1 MADGVQGD
9 PGGAH
14 HGVPDQTLVPHL
26 HDETQV
32 QTVDLTGGHTN
43 NWLYVAGQVETPLE
57 VLWRTSIAFIN

>member
-1 MADGVQGD
+1 VADGVQGD

-32 QTVDLTGGHTN
+32 QAVDLTGGDAEQKKNYFH
-43 NWLYVAGQVETPLE
+43 VPL
-57 VLWRTSIAFIN
+57 R